1 MKKSVSRWLP
11 AFLLV
16 TVSFVSCKEKA
27 RKVIPVPDIPVVK
40 VLQKDVPVYKEFVGQ
55 IYGKYDIPIRARVS
69 GFLEGIHFTEG
80 SRVKK
85 GQLLYTIDPQPFE
98 AQVAEQMSR
107 LAGARTQLV
116 KAKNDLQRIRPLAEI
131 SAVSK
136 SDLDAAEA
144 QYEAAQAEVDAAKAS
159 LELARISLSYTRI
172 KSPIRGLIGK
182 TQAKVGEFV
191 GQNPNPVILNT
202 VSRIDT
208 VHVEFFLPERDYLI
222 LAKAYSVN
230 NRKLVEV
237 TEKRKVLQ
245 LILSDG
251 STFPYKGWVN
261 FINRNIDP
269 SSGSML
275 IQASFPNPQRILRP
289 GLFARIKV
297 RMDVMQDALLV
308 PLRCILEIQNKYYLY
323 VVEKDGTVRQ
333 KEVEAGPLQGD
344 MQVIT
349 KGLAP
354 EDRVVLEGIQ
364 MIRSGMKV
372 NPVEKSFRSQSRKNL

>member
-1 MKKSVSRWLP
+1 MKKTVFHWLP
-11 AFLLV
+11 AVLLV
-16 TVSFVSCKEKA
+16 TASFVSCKEKA
-27 RKVIPVPDIPVVK
+27 PKVTPPPDIPVVK

-116 KAKNDLQRIRPLAEI
+116 KAGNDLKRIRPLAEI
-131 SAVSK
+131 SAVSQ

-144 QYEAAQAEVDAAKAS
+144 QYEAAQAEVNAAEAS

-208 VHVEFFLPERDYLI
+208 IHVEFFLPEKDYLI
-222 LAKAYSVN
+222 LARAFGVSERSLPKEYKQS
-230 NRKLVEV
+230 
-237 TEKRKVLQ
+237 KVLQ

-251 STFPYKGWVN
+251 SIFPHMGWVN

-275 IQASFPNPQRILRP
+275 IQASFPNPERILRP

-297 RMDVMQDALLV
+297 QMDVLKDAMLI
-308 PLRCILEIQNKYYLY
+308 PLRSILEIQNKYYVY
-323 VVEKDGTVRQ
+323 VVDQEGVVHQ
-333 KEVEAGPLQGD
+333 KEVQAGPLQGD
-344 MQVIT
+344 MRVISE
-349 KGLAP
+349 GLSP
-354 EDRVVLEGIQ
+354 DDRIVLEGIQ
-364 MIRSGMKV
+364 LVRSGMKV
-372 NPVEKSFRSQSRKNL
+372 NPVEKTFPSQSQENR